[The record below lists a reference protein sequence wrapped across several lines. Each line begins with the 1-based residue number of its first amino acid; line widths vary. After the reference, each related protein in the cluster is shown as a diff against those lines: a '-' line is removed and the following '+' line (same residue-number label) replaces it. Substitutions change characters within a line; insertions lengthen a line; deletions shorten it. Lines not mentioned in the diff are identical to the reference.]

1 MTAADDAA
9 SSAAATT
16 AGPMREVQVGG
27 SLVTL
32 LGTAHVSRQSAE
44 QVARELDSRAY
55 IVPGLGDA
63 GDRLFGTSH

>member
-9 SSAAATT
+9 SSAAAIT

-32 LGTAHVSRQSAE
+32 LGTAHVSRQA
-44 QVARELDSRAY
+44 LSRSPANSTAA
-55 IVPGLGDA
+55 PTMRSRSSCAQAD
-63 GDRLFGTSH
+63 TMP